1 MEFFACADKI
11 RRHREESKRA
21 TVNIENISRSF
32 RLFSCFRFDD
42 FSHRSTM
49 FRKAHWNAEQFRECA
64 EGVHAWH
71 RIEELV
77 LRSAFGIPNKQAI
90 ECTRHLRHHIR
101 KPLRKW
107 VKLSGNN
114 SNEKTRKCFETNA
127 WQKRIRSM
135 QPSNIKIRTLENPT
149 KIPWE
154 SFHSHLQLL
163 MLHGTV
169 DIFTGCFLMS
179 LYSTSL
185 NIHFIE
191 IPFGFTQSIYEL
203 FWYSATSTKK
213 CSSL

>member
-64 EGVHAWH
+64 KGVHAWH

-114 SNEKTRKCFETNA
+114 SNGKNLKMFWNEWMTKTNPFNATVEHQNKNFGKSNENSMGKHSFTLAALDVAWNCWYFHWLFFNESLLYIFEHTFHWNS
-127 WQKRIRSM
+127 IRFY
-135 QPSNIKIRTLENPT
+135 T
-149 KIPWE
+149 
-154 SFHSHLQLL
+154 
-163 MLHGTV
+163 
-169 DIFTGCFLMS
+169 
-179 LYSTSL
+179 
-185 NIHFIE
+185 
-191 IPFGFTQSIYEL
+191 
-203 FWYSATSTKK
+203 
-213 CSSL
+213 